1 MACRASHE
9 GQEQVSRSRVVGR
22 DGVWPLLCATCGREL
37 KGDRDDDPKGD
48 DGPTC
53 GECAREREFVMID
66 QADGE
71 LDGHLN

>member
-1 MACRASHE
+1 MAHDDVRL
-9 GQEQVSRSRVVGR
+9 R
-22 DGVWPLLCATCGREL
+22 CATCGREL

-53 GECAREREFVMID
+53 RECAREREFVMID
-66 QADGE
+66 LLDGE